1 MKRLLKTTI
10 KTIAPALAVA
20 ALLSSTAYAGSTK
33 SLRQHDTASA
43 AKRECRT
50 FLFWSNC
57 EFKHSF
63 SSGYSF
69 SGHGSHSKSSGPG
82 HESHSGDHSGI
93 GPVRHPEKGQWYQ
106 VMALAPR
113 HGDRGGNGWG
123 GMATGRGNGGGM
135 GTGRQRRRR
144 QPKTSAARR
153 RGGQSTGRQQPATTL
168 TTGQRQRAT
177 RRAGSR

>member
-20 ALLSSTAYAGSTK
+20 ALLSSTAYAGSTT
-33 SLRQHDTASA
+33 SLRQHDTVSA

-57 EFKHSF
+57 EFKHRY

-82 HESHSGDHSGI
+82 HESHSGDT
-93 GPVRHPEKGQWYQ
+93 
-106 VMALAPR
+106 AA
-113 HGDRGGNGWG
+113 GGAAGTSSCRWHLVGTRQGRTVGW
-123 GMATGRGNGGGM
+123 
-135 GTGRQRRRR
+135 RR
-144 QPKTSAARR
+144 Q
-153 RGGQSTGRQQPATTL
+153 
-168 TTGQRQRAT
+168 
-177 RRAGSR
+177 